1 MKRIRSN
8 LAAAM
13 ALGLAAFAADGQ
25 AEDLTPPSQN
35 TGDMSVPYQPQV
47 QTEAQRAVSASR
59 INDRADWDVDYPSQL
74 APQAVTAS
82 GATAAAAGS
91 LPSSDTER

>member
-25 AEDLTPPSQN
+25 AEDLKPPPQN
-35 TGDMSVPYQPQV
+35 TGDMSVPYQPQM
-47 QTEAQRAVSASR
+47 QTEAQRVVSASR

-74 APQAVTAS
+74 APQALQAT
-82 GATAAAAGS
+82 GAIAVVNAV
-91 LPSSDTER
+91 SDATR

>member
-13 ALGLAAFAADGQ
+13 ALGLAVFAADGQ
-25 AEDLTPPSQN
+25 AEDLKPPPQN
-35 TGDMSVPYQPQV
+35 TGDMSVPYQPQMH
-47 QTEAQRAVSASR
+47 TETQRVVSASR

-74 APQAVTAS
+74 APQAAATS
-82 GATAAAAGS
+82 DATAAAAGS